1 MNKKFKF
8 PTPVLVHEGDA
19 ILDAGEA
26 NAARINLRLPN
37 NYLSQTR
44 MVLDLVQHQTA
55 QQKGEGGAIGVLTQA
70 QEEKLDALLKLMAAV
85 RKTAKRAYPGQD
97 VLLRQAFQVGQPQTR
112 TLSVVLER
120 ARIILTTAQKAEN
133 ATVLAT
139 KGWLAAD
146 STQLQ
151 NAITALDSTDDTQE
165 KAKGDRP
172 ETTATLNATAND
184 LYDRLLTIQNAA
196 DLEWKESD
204 PANIAIRAAFRL
216 GTFPPRTSGPA
227 AAAAPQPTPPAP
239 QP

>member
-85 RKTAKRAYPGQD
+85 RKTAKRLPRPG
-97 VLLRQAFQVGQPQTR
+97 R
-112 TLSVVLER
+112 
-120 ARIILTTAQKAEN
+120 
-133 ATVLAT
+133 
-139 KGWLAAD
+139 
-146 STQLQ
+146 
-151 NAITALDSTDDTQE
+151 
-165 KAKGDRP
+165 
-172 ETTATLNATAND
+172 
-184 LYDRLLTIQNAA
+184 
-196 DLEWKESD
+196 
-204 PANIAIRAAFRL
+204 
-216 GTFPPRTSGPA
+216 
-227 AAAAPQPTPPAP
+227 PPAP
-239 QP
+239 GVSGRPTANPHALRRPGTRAHHPDHGAKSGERHPAGHQRLARRRFHPTPKCHHRVGQHR